1 MIISTSKKR
10 NNGEKMFADGEIFEI
25 IMLICFG
32 CSWPVTILKTVKSKT
47 VKGITP
53 IFYYLVLIGYISGAI
68 YKFFYHFNYVFFLYI
83 INIITV
89 STQLCLYYYYYNKE
103 KNGDLYA

>member
-1 MIISTSKKR
+1 
-10 NNGEKMFADGEIFEI
+10 MFAEGEIFEI

-32 CSWPVTILKTVKSKT
+32 CSWPITILKTLKSKT

-53 IFYYLVLIGYISGAI
+53 VFYCLVLIGYISGAI
-68 YKFFYHFNYVFFLYI
+68 YKLFYHPNYVFFLYI

-89 STQLCLYYYYYNKE
+89 SIQLCLYCYYHNKE
-103 KNGDLYA
+103 INGENNE

>member
-1 MIISTSKKR
+1 MIISIAKK
-10 NNGEKMFADGEIFEI
+10 NNGEIMFADGEIFEI

-32 CSWPVTILKTVKSKT
+32 CSWPVTILKTLKSKT

-53 IFYYLVLIGYISGAI
+53 IFYYLVVIGYISGAI
-68 YKFFYHFNYVFFLYI
+68 YKYFYHFNYVFFLYI

-89 STQLCLYYYYYNKE
+89 STQLYLYYYYHNKE
-103 KNGDLYA
+103 KSGAN

>member
-1 MIISTSKKR
+1 
-10 NNGEKMFADGEIFEI
+10 MFADGAIFEI

-32 CSWPVTILKTVKSKT
+32 CSWPVTIFKTVKSKT

-53 IFYYLVLIGYISGAI
+53 VFYYLVLIGYISGAI
-68 YKFFYHFNYVFFLYI
+68 YKLFYHFNYVFFLYI

-89 STQLCLYYYYYNKE
+89 STQLGLYYYYYKKE
-103 KNGDLYA
+103 RIGANHA

>member
-68 YKFFYHFNYVFFLYI
+68 YKFFYHFNYVFF
-83 INIITV
+83 
-89 STQLCLYYYYYNKE
+89 TQLCLYYYYYNKE
-103 KNGDLYA
+103 KNGDLHA